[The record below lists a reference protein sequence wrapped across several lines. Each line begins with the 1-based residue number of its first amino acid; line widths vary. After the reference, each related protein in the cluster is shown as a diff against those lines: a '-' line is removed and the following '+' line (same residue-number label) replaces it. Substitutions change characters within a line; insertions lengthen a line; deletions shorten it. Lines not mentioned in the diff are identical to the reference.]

1 MLSLRKSLAMGTI
14 KGLGAF
20 ALGGAILWQVT
31 NNCGSTKGMA
41 YVHVVTP
48 GVDVTVDDQ
57 RYRVETLWESPIVC
71 ELGPGRHTLRMLRS
85 GRVLFEQEFTLDP
98 SQEVVLT
105 AWEGFN
111 DQDTAVGSP
120 KSPGPGPRIS
130 PGCDRCD
137 RGDFPLNH
145 VGCAPFRSGPV
156 SAEQTPGRPP

>member
-1 MLSLRKSLAMGTI
+1 MGTI

-20 ALGGAILWQVT
+20 ALGGAILWQVAS
-31 NNCGSTKGMA
+31 NCGSMKCVA

-111 DQDTAVGSP
+111 DHNAAADRP
-120 KSPGPGPRIS
+120 KSPGLGPRI
-130 PGCDRCD
+130 PTRCD
-137 RGDFPLNH
+137 
-145 VGCAPFRSGPV
+145 
-156 SAEQTPGRPP
+156 GRNR